1 MSEEFHRGDWRQSKI
16 DDFKKM
22 IKKIPFLK
30 EDGYLAKKLED
41 TYANLLDDVLN
52 SSPDLD
58 SKNSADL
65 KLVGKSVILFVGP
78 TLYIF
83 NTYSN
88 TMEYIELDIDTSG
101 SSIDDGN
108 KNLYP
113 DINKDALEV
122 LLRSMGGDVIETL
135 TFGKVIK
142 AVGKV
147 TGIDEFFI
155 DAVTTI
161 FDIDF
166 GRFSIGNAV
175 LENHLITIDYKDIN
189 LHTTQERKYVL
200 YKANP
205 IFDKALNSVWSKMD
219 SDMQTLDRVIFTRDK
234 TPVELIYHKFY
245 KKDTNIPNT
254 FEFRAGS
261 SDDKIISVLR
271 RIDYPK
277 EGKGAYL
284 KTGNNPQKLIT
295 NYYANDG
302 TNSDKVK
309 DDLYN
314 SEIKQAAKYC
324 LKELKGY
331 ALQGDNLNTKEY
343 EDLKIYS
350 SKHMDSRL
358 EFFHAVIRDE
368 IAKVSHTEKDKRYNT
383 YYDSKTDT
391 FLWNTNGTFT
401 PAKKIVFVDGK
412 YSSSASGKYD
422 IFGYSNSDTINLTKN
437 AGDVYAELGEGS
449 DTITTGSGDDIIYTN
464 ADIDDEFDTEDKNTT
479 NTVNSGAGDDTIYG
493 SKGKDIIT
501 TKKGTNHIYTK
512 SGDDEVNV
520 EDGKNYI
527 YLGSGSDEVN
537 TNNGTNY
544 IYTGMDNLNRQDQDE
559 ISDINTI
566 YLDINNDIV
575 NINSGNNIIYA

>member
-113 DINKDALEV
+113 DISKDALEV

-175 LENHLITIDYKDIN
+175 LEDHLITIDYKDIN
-189 LHTTQERKYVL
+189 LWRERQE
-200 YKANP
+200 
-205 IFDKALNSVWSKMD
+205 
-219 SDMQTLDRVIFTRDK
+219 
-234 TPVELIYHKFY
+234 
-245 KKDTNIPNT
+245 
-254 FEFRAGS
+254 
-261 SDDKIISVLR
+261 
-271 RIDYPK
+271 
-277 EGKGAYL
+277 
-284 KTGNNPQKLIT
+284 
-295 NYYANDG
+295 
-302 TNSDKVK
+302 
-309 DDLYN
+309 
-314 SEIKQAAKYC
+314 
-324 LKELKGY
+324 
-331 ALQGDNLNTKEY
+331 
-343 EDLKIYS
+343 
-350 SKHMDSRL
+350 
-358 EFFHAVIRDE
+358 
-368 IAKVSHTEKDKRYNT
+368 
-383 YYDSKTDT
+383 
-391 FLWNTNGTFT
+391 
-401 PAKKIVFVDGK
+401 
-412 YSSSASGKYD
+412 
-422 IFGYSNSDTINLTKN
+422 
-437 AGDVYAELGEGS
+437 
-449 DTITTGSGDDIIYTN
+449 
-464 ADIDDEFDTEDKNTT
+464 
-479 NTVNSGAGDDTIYG
+479 
-493 SKGKDIIT
+493 
-501 TKKGTNHIYTK
+501 
-512 SGDDEVNV
+512 
-520 EDGKNYI
+520 
-527 YLGSGSDEVN
+527 
-537 TNNGTNY
+537 
-544 IYTGMDNLNRQDQDE
+544 
-559 ISDINTI
+559 
-566 YLDINNDIV
+566 
-575 NINSGNNIIYA
+575 